1 MIIVEGKVKKIKK
14 ILTLFKTVIKLE
26 PFYLVYLILN
36 IIRSSIFTILPI
48 GIVQMLVD
56 FYNKGTDFIWVI
68 IASFVF
74 AFLNYT
80 LNFLYSWAQTKDR
93 VKYRSFMAK
102 FENIIFNKI
111 KEIDYEVYQSS
122 DFLNDYTR
130 AIDNGVDACF
140 NTFWSCVRLISC
152 VFEIAIVFSIFTTLN
167 PIIIVYAV
175 AIGVVFWIISVINGK
190 LNWKLSEKQKQNFR
204 ERGYI
209 KRQFYLKDACFDIK
223 TSNVKDIFLDYNDAV
238 GDRVVSNID
247 KFSSLRAFLSFVGKF
262 LISSIYPVSLA
273 FVSYI
278 SLKNMDIAWFA
289 ALMVAS
295 SYLSGSVSR
304 ISDSL
309 ASFTTRSMEAEAI
322 FKVLDLVGEIEVSGN
337 SEADPF
343 ESIKVENLSFDY
355 KNKEALKNIYLEINK
370 GEKIAIV
377 GENGAGK
384 TTLVKLLLRLYDG
397 KDGRILYNGV
407 NYKELIP
414 SSIRR
419 RVGAVFQDFD
429 IYSFT
434 VGENVLLRKVKTK
447 EDEELVYRSL
457 EFAGLLDKV
466 KTFSKGIHTVLTKEF
481 DNNGEELSGG
491 ERQKLAIARAFA
503 GGYDLIIL
511 DEPNSALD
519 PLAEADIYDK
529 MMRLGKDHT
538 LVFIS
543 HRLSSTM
550 KADRIYLFDNGEIVE
565 VGKHKDLMNIEN
577 GKYKYMFEIQ
587 ARKYIEGAQES

>member
-1 MIIVEGKVKKIKK
+1 MKKIKK